1 MSILEFILFIGLTL
15 GNTILF
21 EYLNRKIIITNGKTW
36 KSIFILT
43 LSLVGYALTLSI
55 VLYILS
61 LFIQI

>member
-1 MSILEFILFIGLTL
+1 MSILEFILFMGLTL
-15 GNTILF
+15 GTTILF
-21 EYLNRKIIITNGKTW
+21 DYLNRKIIITNGKTW

-55 VLYILS
+55 MLYILS